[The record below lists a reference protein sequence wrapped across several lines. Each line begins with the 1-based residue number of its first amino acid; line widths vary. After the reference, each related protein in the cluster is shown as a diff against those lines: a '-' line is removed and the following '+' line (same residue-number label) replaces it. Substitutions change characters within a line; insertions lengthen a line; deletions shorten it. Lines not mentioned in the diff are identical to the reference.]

1 MMEMRVLFHLVII
14 VLVVGVAIG
23 LNRIFSNVAIVFCL
37 LISIRNINSE
47 ENIFDYNQHYVK
59 YF

>member
-14 VLVVGVAIG
+14 VLVVAIG